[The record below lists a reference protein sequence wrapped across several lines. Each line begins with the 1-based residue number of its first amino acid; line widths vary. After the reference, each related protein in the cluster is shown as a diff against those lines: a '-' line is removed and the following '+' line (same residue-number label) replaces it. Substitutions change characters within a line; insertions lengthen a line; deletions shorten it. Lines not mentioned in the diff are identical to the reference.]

1 MKNNTELE
9 KDVREEIR
17 WSPVLN
23 GAEIGVTAKDGVI
36 TLTGT
41 VDSYTKKL
49 AAEDAAKRVKGVRA
63 VAEEIRVVFDGP
75 PLRTDTQIATA
86 IVDAF
91 KSNWSVPD
99 DDVTVQVE
107 NGWVTL
113 RGEVSWNYQRA
124 SAVEDANKQTGVK
137 GVTNLITIKSDVA
150 DAVEREAVESA
161 LRRDAFIDESD
172 VFVNVSGGLV
182 TLTGSVNSWSEFDE
196 ASRVAWSAPGVT
208 SVDNLLVVDYDD

>member
-9 KDVREEIR
+9 KDVREEIK
-17 WSPVLN
+17 WSPILN

-49 AAEDAAKRVKGVRA
+49 AAEDAAKRVKGVKA
-63 VAEEIRVVFDGP
+63 VAEEIRVQFSGA
-75 PLRTDTQIATA
+75 PLRSDTEIATS
-86 IVDAF
+86 ILDAF

-99 DDVTVQVE
+99 DDITVKVE
-107 NGWVTL
+107 EGWVTL
-113 RGEVSWNYQRA
+113 SGEVSWNYQRE
-124 SAVEDANKQTGVK
+124 SAVEDANKQTGVV
-137 GVTNLITIKSDVA
+137 GVTNLIAIKSDVA
-150 DAVEREAVESA
+150 DAVERESVESA

-182 TLTGSVNSWSEFDE
+182 TLTGTVNSWSEFDE